1 MNGTGP
7 TRTVVCTAIV
17 SAADVMDFRA
27 GIGATDAA
35 RWPTTLP
42 IVWLSDPQIIAAVRE
57 LAPDR
62 PSALP
67 VHEAQTIETMR
78 TPPLDEPLSVNAR
91 LCRSDADRI
100 TVDTLVSDGSGRA
113 LVRLHTILRLVQ

>member
-1 MNGTGP
+1 MTGAGA
-7 TRTVVCTAIV
+7 TRAVTCTVRV
-17 SAADVMDFRA
+17 SAPDVTRFRA

-42 IVWLSDPQIIAAVRE
+42 IIWLSHPDVIAAVRD
-57 LAPDR
+57 LAADR

-67 VHEAQTIETMR
+67 VHEAQTIETMAA
-78 TPPLDEPLSVNAR
+78 PPLDAPLSVHVD

-100 TVDTLVSDGSGRA
+100 TVDTRVSDGAGRA
-113 LVRLHTILRLVQ
+113 LVRLHTILRLVP

>member
-1 MNGTGP
+1 VNDAGP
-7 TRTVVCTAIV
+7 ALTVTCTARV
-17 SAADVMDFRA
+17 SAADVARFSVA
-27 GIGATDAA
+27 IGATDAA

-67 VHEAQTIETMR
+67 VHEAQTIETME
-78 TPPLDEPLSVNAR
+78 TPPLDEPLRVHAR

-100 TVDTLVSDGSGRA
+100 TVDTLVSDGAGRP